1 MKNILTICLATIL
14 IISADDA
21 FAAKRAKVR
30 RQNDPQ
36 KELKDKL
43 NNYFTSYRPSGQVTR
58 SAAQKKPPKI
68 TTI

>member
-43 NNYFTSYRPSGQVTR
+43 NNYFTDLPDRSHALQPIYRV
-58 SAAQKKPPKI
+58 
-68 TTI
+68 